1 MQSNQPRRIA
11 ILSLAYTA
19 TLVLQVGSRLLS
31 DRDQDT
37 VEAIYAAISSH
48 FVWHAVY
55 SLSVMAAA
63 VLLVAVVAN
72 WNRWRETRPTLL
84 DRIAFWIVLAAG
96 TCWLVGGLTT
106 MLQTLAAPAIMAGN
120 LAPLSP
126 AGLEEV
132 RALFGKLG
140 MSLSGT
146 AILLVGAGNPAVRPG
161 RHRHVAGRGGIGCG
175 RSRNLVGGSA
185 FPPPSGNTLFGLVC
199 RRRPDSAPVWPFRPQ
214 ARLTTGYRPHS
225 FRSSSMVRSGPFSP

>member
-1 MQSNQPRRIA
+1 MQSSQSRRIA

-37 VEAIYAAISSH
+37 VKAIYAAIASH

-72 WNRWRETRPTLL
+72 WRRWRETQPALL
-84 DRIAFWIVLAAG
+84 GRVAFWIALAAG
-96 TCWLVGGLTT
+96 TCWLFGGLASV
-106 MLQTLAAPAIMAGN
+106 LQTLAAPTGMAGN
-120 LAPLSP
+120 PGPLSP

-132 RALFGKLG
+132 RAVFGKLG
-140 MSLSGT
+140 MSLAGA
-146 AILLVGAGNPAVRPG
+146 AILLVGAGTRLAGPAGIVMVLTAAVSGVAALGIWWEALSFHRLLGTLHLGWFVAGGLILLRYGRSAPNPA
-161 RHRHVAGRGGIGCG
+161 
-175 RSRNLVGGSA
+175 
-185 FPPPSGNTLFGLVC
+185 
-199 RRRPDSAPVWPFRPQ
+199 
-214 ARLTTGYRPHS
+214 
-225 FRSSSMVRSGPFSP
+225 

>member
-1 MQSNQPRRIA
+1 MQSSQPRRIA

-31 DRDQDT
+31 ERDQDT

-48 FVWHAVY
+48 FVWHAVF

-72 WNRWRETRPTLL
+72 WNRWRETSPTLL
-84 DRIAFWIVLAAG
+84 GRIAFWIVLAAG

-126 AGLEEV
+126 AGMEEV
-132 RALFGKLG
+132 RAIFGKFG
-140 MSLSGT
+140 MSLAGV
-146 AILLVGAGNPAVRPG
+146 AILLVGAGTRLAGPAGIVMVLVAAVSGVAALGIWLEDLPI
-161 RHRHVAGRGGIGCG
+161 HRLLGTLHLGWFVAGGLILPWYG
-175 RSRNLVGGSA
+175 RS
-185 FPPPSGNTLFGLVC
+185 
-199 RRRPDSAPVWPFRPQ
+199 APKP
-214 ARLTTGYRPHS
+214 A
-225 FRSSSMVRSGPFSP
+225 

>member
-1 MQSNQPRRIA
+1 MQSSHPRRIA
-11 ILSLAYTA
+11 ILSLAHAA

-31 DRDQDT
+31 ARDQDT

-72 WNRWRETRPTLL
+72 WRRWRETQPALL
-84 DRIAFWIVLAAG
+84 GRVAFWIVLAAG

-132 RALFGKLG
+132 RAVFGKLG
-140 MSLSGT
+140 MLLAGA
-146 AILLVGAGNPAVRPG
+146 AILLVGTGTRLTGSAGIVMVLTAAVSGVAALGIWWEALPFHRLLGTLYLGWFVAGGLILLRYGRSAPNPA
-161 RHRHVAGRGGIGCG
+161 
-175 RSRNLVGGSA
+175 
-185 FPPPSGNTLFGLVC
+185 
-199 RRRPDSAPVWPFRPQ
+199 
-214 ARLTTGYRPHS
+214 
-225 FRSSSMVRSGPFSP
+225 